1 MIRAPLMN
9 RMTPVDDVLDELGR
23 DLGLTTLRF
32 DPRGH
37 VSLRFA
43 SGRCFSF
50 ETRDDA
56 LVLFVAEPVR
66 HALGER
72 VLDAM
77 RRADASRVSPWPV
90 QVVVRDDA
98 GQPALLAVARLE
110 AGSVAFPEA
119 RRLLAFL
126 DEWNPPR

>member
-1 MIRAPLMN
+1 MN
-9 RMTPVDDVLDELGR
+9 HVDDVLDELGR
-23 DLGLTTLRF
+23 DLGLNTLRF
-32 DPRGH
+32 DARGH

-43 SGRCFSF
+43 SGRRFGF
-50 ETRDDA
+50 EKRDDA

-77 RRADASRVSPWPV
+77 RRADAGQAPPWPV

-98 GQPALLAVARLE
+98 GRPALLAVAYLGAKALSFR
-110 AGSVAFPEA
+110 EA
-119 RRLLAFL
+119 RRLLTFL
-126 DEWNPPR
+126 DEWNPPQ